1 MNRGDVGRAGWEG
14 LVCLGEVEGIVPM
27 IGYVGCFAGE
37 SAGEEVLAV
46 VDVIVKIEVSGNNYT
61 GGREF
66 VCVVFD
72 GVDHLA
78 GAGIGVRR
86 V

>member
-1 MNRGDVGRAGWEG
+1 MNRCDVGRAGREG
-14 LVCLGEVEGIVPM
+14 LICLGKVEGIVPM

-46 VDVIVKIEVSGNNYT
+46 VDVIVKIKVSGNNYT

-72 GVDHLA
+72 AVDHLA
-78 GAGIGVRR
+78 GHFL
-86 V
+86 